1 MYHSNFSMYTLPK
14 WALYRDSKTALKRHL
29 KALASSFYDAL
40 HIHSDNPGWHG
51 QMLRPSGENESRCS
65 PQQEQHYFCVC
76 LCTGVCK
83 TLFEKV
89 SVDRKRNLKTTNLSK
104 HSSDVTFTFPLT
116 GHPTYALSPEAVHN
130 FGHLL
135 TIRFQLMRNKLLSP
149 TPSIRWSRLLLRI
162 MQSKSNH
169 PSLWKLFRFK
179 IDISLFYIFSFPYHL
194 RHSPFNI
201 L

>member
-1 MYHSNFSMYTLPK
+1 MIKIWDASRICVSSLHRGHPNLCIIPILVYVLLK
-14 WALYRDSKTALKRHL
+14 RALYKDSKTALKRHL

-116 GHPTYALSPEAVHN
+116 GQSTFALSPEAVHN

-149 TPSIRWSRLLLRI
+149 TPSIRWSWFTSQDHAEQI
-162 MQSKSNH
+162 
-169 PSLWKLFRFK
+169 
-179 IDISLFYIFSFPYHL
+179 
-194 RHSPFNI
+194 
-201 L
+201 